1 MNGGTR
7 NGNGG
12 KFDDDADE
20 GTEMTEIVERRKL
33 SNGEF
38 DVDVVV
44 NVVENFA
51 SSALSGHFYSPCFHP
66 KITTV
71 HARERAFTSSYTP
84 RGGHHE

>member
-1 MNGGTR
+1 MAETKKKEEGGMNGRTR

-44 NVVENFA
+44 NVVTEK
-51 SSALSGHFYSPCFHP
+51 S
-66 KITTV
+66 KTT
-71 HARERAFTSSYTP
+71 TSTIK
-84 RGGHHE
+84 EETEEEEAATQV